1 MLVVACAAQA
11 FRFPFIEPFERHFN
25 ESAYQKGVNFAYSG
39 ATAATTNALVP
50 GFFLQREVDE
60 YSKFTVKYP
69 GESKGRFTPWPKV
82 KRLSI
87 STSHIA
93 RNQ

>member
-39 ATAATTNALVP
+39 ATAATRKTSPRFKNPTPKITSPEGMGGP
-50 GFFLQREVDE
+50 GAADPNQAANREDGDCQR
-60 YSKFTVKYP
+60 KAK
-69 GESKGRFTPWPKV
+69 
-82 KRLSI
+82 
-87 STSHIA
+87 
-93 RNQ
+93 